1 MICVLIF
8 KKVNNNLIEK
18 KNKETKGLTVE
29 RLRTFEGFED
39 LSESEAEDIIKSYN
53 IFATVTYNYFQN
65 QILNT

>member
-1 MICVLIF
+1 MG
-8 KKVNNNLIEK
+8 NENLNETTE
-18 KNKETKGLTVE
+18 KETKGLTVE
-29 RLRTFEGFED
+29 KLRTFEGFED

>member
-1 MICVLIF
+1 MSNKSITT
-8 KKVNNNLIEK
+8 KD
-18 KNKETKGLTVE
+18 KETKGLTVE
-29 RLRTFEGFED
+29 KLRTFEGFED

>member
-1 MICVLIF
+1 M
-8 KKVNNNLIEK
+8 NNNLIEK